1 MQQASST
8 AIFDELCTRKEL
20 PFTARTRVH
29 FSLFDTSKTRVH
41 FSLFDTS
48 KTAVD
53 DAYCNPSIEDWLYTS
68 QVANLKLVLG
78 DIETLGLVLS

>member
-20 PFTARTRVH
+20 PFTAR
-29 FSLFDTSKTRVH
+29 TRVH